1 MICGDGGVQ
10 LSYRRILRL
19 PQHGGAACPA
29 AASLLTSSPCPRAQ
43 ADALPACPSDDQ
55 CDVPL
60 PLCGSSP
67 ASCGFCQ
74 RGRHCSATADCAPGL
89 ACRTRKRET
98 ATRLFCLRP
107 IPSAAPPVFE
117 ELLPDLTSAA
127 ASGQGALPVR
137 QPREGELAGG
147 IVVQLPL
154 SFGTSAVLSV
164 PGALDSVRDTLLQLF
179 GGFAMPQGVSIDV
192 DFRVSSEGAARLLLR
207 ARADLR
213 RLESGSTAV
222 TAVVGVDLRNVSNP
236 ASALV
241 SESSTLAR
249 RLTDDLILASGTVGT
264 AIALGLASV
273 APAAA
278 SAGVQL
284 QGEPVFAV
292 LSQSGD
298 AVVDASTTVLAS
310 SSPSPTASPSPAG
323 LEAATIV
330 YIVVGSAL
338 GIASIAFAGRYL
350 SRTCSP
356 RRGGDARGPTSRLR
370 VSPAS

>member
-1 MICGDGGVQ
+1 
-10 LSYRRILRL
+10 
-19 PQHGGAACPA
+19 
-29 AASLLTSSPCPRAQ
+29 
-43 ADALPACPSDDQ
+43 
-55 CDVPL
+55 
-60 PLCGSSP
+60 
-67 ASCGFCQ
+67 
-74 RGRHCSATADCAPGL
+74 
-89 ACRTRKRET
+89 
-98 ATRLFCLRP
+98 LFCLRP

-264 AIALGLASV
+264 AIALGLA
-273 APAAA
+273 
-278 SAGVQL
+278 
-284 QGEPVFAV
+284 
-292 LSQSGD
+292 
-298 AVVDASTTVLAS
+298 
-310 SSPSPTASPSPAG
+310 
-323 LEAATIV
+323 
-330 YIVVGSAL
+330 
-338 GIASIAFAGRYL
+338 
-350 SRTCSP
+350 
-356 RRGGDARGPTSRLR
+356 
-370 VSPAS
+370 